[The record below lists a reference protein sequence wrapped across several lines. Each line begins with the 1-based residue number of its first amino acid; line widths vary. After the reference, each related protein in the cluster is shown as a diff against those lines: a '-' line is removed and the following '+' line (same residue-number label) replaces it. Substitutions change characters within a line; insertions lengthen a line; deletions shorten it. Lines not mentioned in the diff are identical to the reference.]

1 MMKDLKYTV
10 NLEDVDADLAKEW
23 REANQKAREA
33 ADKLIA
39 AYRKSE
45 RFSMAHDLS
54 GMKGAGTKVNMS
66 VGEGK
71 IDVTLRIQLADEPID
86 QRLNRLDHSTV
97 NLLINGKLLTDEQK
111 RGLLKQIGIDVNTLT
126 EGMQRRRERLHQQ
139 TEKRL
144 EDETDIKRPD
154 EEPMF

>member
-23 REANQKAREA
+23 RDANQKARDA
-33 ADKLIA
+33 ADKLID

-54 GMKGAGTKVNMS
+54 GMKGASTKVNMS

-71 IDVTLRIQLADEPID
+71 IDVTLRIQLVDDPVD
-86 QRLNRLDHSTV
+86 QMLRRLDHSTV
-97 NLLINGKLLTDEQK
+97 NLLLNSKLLTDEQK
-111 RGLLKQIGIDVNTLT
+111 RNLLKQIGIDVSTLD
-126 EGMQRRRERLHQQ
+126 EGMRRRQERLHQQ
-139 TEKRL
+139 AERHL
-144 EDETDIKRPD
+144 EDEVDTKKPEVDLPY
-154 EEPMF
+154 